1 METPHMRRALTL
13 SISFAMAFALLS
25 GEALAK
31 SRKAAPAPAQP
42 QAAESDDFPIPLPK
56 ELTSNKDWLD
66 DGAGNPAS
74 GTLQPNAH
82 ANDNYFLQQQD
93 FSRNDPTRYTESGVL
108 FDNR

>member
-1 METPHMRRALTL
+1 MRSALTL
-13 SISFAMAFALLS
+13 SVGFVMAFALLS
-25 GEALAK
+25 GDALAK
-31 SRKAAPAPAQP
+31 SRKAAPAQQP

-56 ELTSNKDWLD
+56 DLTSNKDWLD

-82 ANDNYFLQQQD
+82 ANDNYFLEQQQ
-93 FSRNDPTRYTESGVL
+93 FWRNDPTRYTESGVL